1 MPTIKFEITKLTKEQ
16 KEKLAKE
23 VTKVAAEITGK
34 NEQAFTVFINE
45 YEKEN
50 VSVGGVLLSDK

>member
-1 MPTIKFEITKLTKEQ
+1 MPTIKFEISKLTKEQ
-16 KEKLAKE
+16 KQRLVKE
-23 VTKVAAEITGK
+23 VTKVASDITGK

-50 VSVGGVLLSDK
+50 ISVGGVLLSDK